1 MAVSPH
7 FCQDTILSFL
17 LTFATQMGIMQYF
30 MVNLISMSVITG
42 NLEHVINLLEFFSL
56 SVSYFINVFCPFHYW
71 IFKVFFFLLI
81 YRSQFP
87 KELSFANI
95 LFHSIGLVL
104 TSSVVFLGQ
113 ISLILM

>member
-7 FCQDTILSFL
+7 FCQDTILSFP
-17 LTFATQMGIMQYF
+17 LTFDTQMGIMQYF

-56 SVSYFINVFCPFHYW
+56 SVSYLLMYFVHFTIGFL
-71 IFKVFFFLLI
+71 KFFFLLI
-81 YRSQFP
+81 YRSRFP
-87 KELSFANI
+87 RELSFANI

-113 ISLILM
+113 ISLILL